1 MVGSWLRGSRVIVAA
16 MLLAVVLAAGA
27 CAKSGNIGD
36 IKAHPQDYN
45 FKKVTISGE
54 VKDVLNVPFIKAFT
68 VKDDT
73 GEIVVVT
80 DRTPPAVGEK
90 VRVTGQV
97 DPKFALGKELMIVL
111 SER

>member
-1 MVGSWLRGSRVIVAA
+1 MVVSWSGRSRITVAVT
-16 MLLAVVLAAGA
+16 LLAVVLAAGA

-45 FKKVTISGE
+45 LKKVSISGE

-80 DRTPPAVGEK
+80 DRTPPAVGEH

-97 DPKFALGKELMIVL
+97 DPKFALGKEIMVVI